1 MNDLSLQNVEVRV
14 PWRHSLRTRLMLW
27 FGALVG
33 ALLVLGFGVAYA
45 VAQRSLVAEAEA
57 RTRFEARQ
65 ASDRLL
71 ATMSSVRISAEG
83 IAGLR
88 QRLVLERDEW
98 IQAMEAIVAAD
109 GTAVGGLLA
118 LEPGVLPDGEPLGY
132 YVGSDELGIPDRD
145 MLADGYDLRGQSWYQ
160 ATLAAQGPWWS
171 DPYFNETAG
180 GTWMT
185 TLNLPLRDGTGRAL
199 GMVSLDVPV
208 RRLNELLDPL
218 RAVPGQLP
226 TLLSPGGAIA
236 VHSDPGI
243 ALTLDLPTFIR
254 ERGRQDLVPIAEA
267 HALRQPLELEHV
279 LPGTGERRYSVLT
292 PIGSTGW
299 SFKLALSHDAILADL
314 RRQGLWLALGAAF
327 ATLVVAVLVRRLAKR
342 ITVPLSELTGSAGH
356 FAVGEYDWP
365 VPHDTRG
372 DEVGVMAR
380 ALERARDS
388 IRFQLGEI
396 ADMASERQKLESE
409 LDIARDIQLAMLPP
423 PRTVRHG
430 GREATLGALLKPAK
444 AVGGDFYTFF
454 DTDDGQLWFVIGDVS
469 DKGVPAALFMA
480 RTVTVLE
487 VAARLGGSPARALA
501 ESARHLVEG
510 NDTCMFATV
519 ACGKLDLDT
528 GALEIASAGHEPP
541 VLVRRSGAPAW
552 LPVPGGPPLGFE
564 AEAEFETWTGRLEP
578 GDGLVLYTDGVTEA
592 FNLANEPFGEERLL
606 EALAGAG
613 QPGPTCEKLL
623 AAVQAHAGTAPQS
636 DDITLL
642 AICYQLD
649 ARKEA

>member
-1 MNDLSLQNVEVRV
+1 MNDLSLQSVEVRV

-33 ALLVLGFGVAYA
+33 SLLVLGFGVAYFA
-45 VAQRSLVAEAEA
+45 AQRSLVAEAES

-71 ATMSSVRISAEG
+71 ATMNSVRISAEG
-83 IAGLR
+83 VAALR
-88 QRLVLERDEW
+88 QRLELDRGQW
-98 IQAMEAIVAAD
+98 IQAMEALVQAD

-118 LEPGVLPDGEPLGY
+118 LEPGVLPDGAPMGY
-132 YVGSDELGIPDRD
+132 YVGNERLGVADRD
-145 MLADGYDLRGQSWYQ
+145 LLGDGYDVRAQGWYQ

-185 TLNLPLRDGTGRAL
+185 TINLPLRDEGGRAL

-218 RAVPGQLP
+218 RAVPGQRP
-226 TLLSPGGAIA
+226 TLLSPGGSIA
-236 VHSDPGI
+236 VHPDAGI
-243 ALTLDLPTFIR
+243 ALTIDLPGYMR
-254 ERGRQDLVPIAEA
+254 EYGREDLAPVQQA
-267 HALRQPLELEHV
+267 HALRQPLELEHT
-279 LPGTGERRYSVLT
+279 LAGTGERRYSVLT

-299 SFKLALSHDAILADL
+299 SLQLALSHDAILADL
-314 RRQGLWLALGAAF
+314 RRQGLWLALGAAL

-356 FAVGEYDWP
+356 FAVGEFDWP

-388 IRFQLGEI
+388 IRFQLDEI

-409 LDIARDIQLAMLPP
+409 LDIARDIQLAMLPA
-423 PRTVRHG
+423 PRAVRHG
-430 GREATLGALLKPAK
+430 GGEAVLGALLKPAK

-454 DTDDGQLWFVIGDVS
+454 DTLDGQLWFVIGDVS

-519 ACGKLDLDT
+519 ACGKLDLAT
-528 GALEIASAGHEPP
+528 GALEMASAGHEPP
-541 VLVRRSGAPAW
+541 VMLRRGAAPAW
-552 LPVPGGPPLGFE
+552 LPLPGGPPLGFE
-564 AEAEFETWTGRLEP
+564 AEAVFETWTGRLEP

-592 FNLANEPFGEERLL
+592 FDLANVPFGEQRLL
-606 EALAGAG
+606 GVLGEARGAAA
-613 QPGPTCEKLL
+613 TCEALL
-623 AAVQAHAGTAPQS
+623 AAVQAHAGEAPQS

-642 AICYQLD
+642 AICYQRHGL
-649 ARKEA
+649 EEG